1 MEHPDFIHKV
11 DMFFFKIKVSA
22 IKAQQHLYPSK
33 VTTNIELVTALLES
47 INL

>member
-1 MEHPDFIHKV
+1 MEHPDYIHKV
-11 DMFFFKIKVSA
+11 DMFFKIKVSA